1 MKKNLSLGSVFS
13 LLAAAILTGTTLFLP
28 WWGMKFYAP
37 QYPEG
42 LDIIVYPTTLAG
54 DIDIVNSLNHYI
66 GMALFSNESFP
77 ELQFMSYI
85 VIGFIVLILIVAL
98 FRNKTLLYGLI
109 TLFVI
114 GGIAG
119 LLDMYRWLKEFGTNL
134 DPMAPIELEPFIPP
148 IIGENTIAN
157 FVTYSSFSIG
167 GYLLGVVFLL
177 LVFPLWKDRKKE
189 RVQ

>member
-1 MKKNLSLGSVFS
+1 MKKNLSNASVIS
-13 LLAAAILTGTTLFLP
+13 LITAAIITVSTLFVP

-42 LDIIVYPTTLAG
+42 LDIIVYPSTLAG

-77 ELQFMSYI
+77 ELQWMPYI
-85 VIGFIVLILIVAL
+85 VLAFVVLILIVAL
-98 FRNKTLLYGLI
+98 LRRKSFLYGLI
-109 TLFVI
+109 ALFVI
-114 GGIAG
+114 GGIIG
-119 LLDMYRWLKEFGTNL
+119 IWDMYRWLKEFGTNL

-157 FVTYSSFSIG
+157 FVTHSYFSFG
-167 GYLLGVVFLL
+167 GYLLVLVFIL
-177 LVFPLWKDRKKE
+177 LVFPLWKDRAK
-189 RVQ
+189 